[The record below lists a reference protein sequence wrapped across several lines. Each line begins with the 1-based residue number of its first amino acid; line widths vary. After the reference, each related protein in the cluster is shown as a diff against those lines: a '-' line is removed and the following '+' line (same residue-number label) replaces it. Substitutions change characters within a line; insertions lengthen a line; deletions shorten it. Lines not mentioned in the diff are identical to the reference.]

1 MDREGVKSI
10 ATMRKGKGVMI
21 KPARAPGAMPGG
33 PIPQAT
39 PAQLQERARAKQAYQ
54 SERVTYPGTDMTDI
68 SNIVQ
73 ERRGPLLARRE
84 ARGIDFDRVAAQRRN
99 VENLMHQ
106 HNKYVTQRTVTSA
119 HQEMEQLGNTLGS
132 AYKELHPLQRDA
144 IESRAQQLR
153 ELVRTQDPDHVLEA
167 GRRRQRAYMQHNQ
180 MEARRARERQFHR
193 ERLPSRAGTEH
204 GDDAGYVPARIRA
217 GIGHPMSEGGDPRLA
232 GAGFLELV
240 R

>member
-1 MDREGVKSI
+1 
-10 ATMRKGKGVMI
+10 
-21 KPARAPGAMPGG
+21 
-33 PIPQAT
+33 
-39 PAQLQERARAKQAYQ
+39 
-54 SERVTYPGTDMTDI
+54 MTDI

-99 VENLMHQ
+99 VENLMNQ
-106 HNKYVTQRTVTSA
+106 HNRYVTQRTVTNA
-119 HQEMEQLGNTLGS
+119 HQEMEQLGTTLGS

-153 ELVRTQDPDHVLEA
+153 ELVRTQDPDHVLDA
-167 GRRRQRAYMQHNQ
+167 GRRRQFAYMEHNR

-193 ERLPSRAGTEH
+193 ERMPSRAGTEA
-204 GDDAGYVPARIRA
+204 GDDAGYIPARVRA
-217 GIGHPMSEGGDPRLA
+217 GLGHPMSEGGNPLG
-232 GAGFLELV
+232 GAGFLEV